1 MPDPTRAARTSA
13 SDTAYA
19 LTKDLILTGRLP
31 GGSLISEGEIA
42 HRTHLS
48 RTPVREAFLRLQSED
63 LLELHPKRG
72 AVVVPVT
79 PGEAEDVLELRQA
92 LESAAAARLAGR
104 GLAPRHEAH
113 LRELVDDQRARA
125 AARDV
130 EGFAEVDEEF
140 HRAVVDASGNALS
153 SKFYGT
159 LTDRQRRMSVSALVP
174 RPERLAVLAD
184 EHAELLGLLLDRDA
198 AAFAVA
204 LAAHLTGTHQPGGA
218 AGRDGGAA

>member
-1 MPDPTRAARTSA
+1 MPASTRTARTSA

-42 HRTHLS
+42 QRAHLS

-92 LESAAAARLAGR
+92 LESAAAARLARR
-104 GLAPRHEAH
+104 GLDPRHEAC
-113 LRELVDDQRARA
+113 LRDLVDGQRARA

-153 SKFYGT
+153 SRFYGT
-159 LTDRQRRMSVSALVP
+159 LTDRQRRMSVSALAP
-174 RPERLAVLAD
+174 RPERLGALAE
-184 EHAELLGLLLDRDA
+184 EHAQLLGLLLDGDA
-198 AAFAVA
+198 SAFATA
-204 LAAHLTGTHQPGGA
+204 LAAHLTGTHQ